1 MRKASYSRA
10 ISTLSDST
18 TSWKD
23 GFVTQYTSS
32 LITYLDDDDKRRLE
46 ERRICCWV
54 QDRCAG
60 LERLEE
66 SADISAER
74 KIVAEKNLLDLR
86 DGSLLEYGPQTRLD
100 IAALNNTRRVSS

>member
-23 GFVTQYTSS
+23 SLVTQYVSSLRS
-32 LITYLDDDDKRRLE
+32 LITYLDDDDKRRLKE
-46 ERRICCWV
+46 SRICCWV
-54 QDRCAG
+54 EDRRAG
-60 LERLEE
+60 LEGLEE
-66 SADISAER
+66 STDVSPER

-86 DGSLLEYGPQTRLD
+86 DGSLLGFR
-100 IAALNNTRRVSS
+100 

>member
-1 MRKASYSRA
+1 MSKAAYSWA
-10 ISTLSDST
+10 ISSLSDST

-23 GFVTQYTSS
+23 GLVTQYASP
-32 LITYLDDDDKRRLE
+32 LISYLDDDDECRLK
-46 ERRICCWV
+46 ERRICYRV

-60 LERLEE
+60 LEGLEK

-86 DGSLLEYGPQTRLD
+86 YGPL
-100 IAALNNTRRVSS
+100 VE